1 MGVMQLSAIR
11 TPVPPTTS
19 AEALMRPLVVVPVVA
34 AVLASEVAAVA
45 DTPVSVTTVTP
56 RALPGMLHLFPT
68 IETWLT
74 HSQRL

>member
-1 MGVMQLSAIR
+1 M
-11 TPVPPTTS
+11 
-19 AEALMRPLVVVPVVA
+19 VVPVVA